1 MVRMGSSVQVRS
13 RALRIVSP
21 CFRPVAP
28 IGRASVSKTECCGF
42 ESCLACFA
50 LGRRSFL
57 KYVEEQL
64 VKKFVAFFQNSYAE
78 LKKVT
83 WPSREEVGS
92 STRVVLISVA
102 IFAAILGILDY
113 LFLTG
118 IDFIF

>member
-1 MVRMGSSVQVRS
+1 
-13 RALRIVSP
+13 
-21 CFRPVAP
+21 
-28 IGRASVSKTECCGF
+28 
-42 ESCLACFA
+42 
-50 LGRRSFL
+50 
-57 KYVEEQL
+57 L

-118 IDFIF
+118 IDVIF

>member
-1 MVRMGSSVQVRS
+1 
-13 RALRIVSP
+13 
-21 CFRPVAP
+21 
-28 IGRASVSKTECCGF
+28 
-42 ESCLACFA
+42 
-50 LGRRSFL
+50 
-57 KYVEEQL
+57 L

-102 IFAAILGILDY
+102 IFAAVLGILDY